1 MVGNIKNISRHTD
14 THTHT
19 HTHTHIFYTSLSIHQ
34 FIKKLVK
41 KKLFY
46 PQCKLLSYPLW
57 GPLCT
62 HAHTHTHTLTHTHTH
77 THKIGSAHVRTPTHT
92 HIVSH
97 TLTHTHTH
105 NIPQRHI

>member
-62 HAHTHTHTLTHTHTH
+62 HAHTHTHPHTTQHTHTTHRKNHPPTTHTPHTPTLH
-77 THKIGSAHVRTPTHT
+77 THGRLA
-92 HIVSH
+92 
-97 TLTHTHTH
+97 
-105 NIPQRHI
+105 